1 MGLSYTFSSKL
12 LGESFIKGLTIG
24 VEGRNLA
31 LLYSKVPHID
41 PEATLFGSGADGF
54 GIERASVP
62 STRSIGFNIRL
73 RF

>member
-1 MGLSYTFSSKL
+1 
-12 LGESFIKGLTIG
+12 LGDSFIKGVQLG

-41 PEATLFGSGADGF
+41 PESNLFGAGADGF

-62 STRSIGFNIRL
+62 STRSFGFNVRL
-73 RF
+73 TF